1 VTLRVRFAALV
12 GAAVAVAVAL
22 AAVVAYA
29 VVSDQLHGQVDRALQ
44 DRIGSV
50 GRAALRGG
58 GLGGISDGGE
68 LFGRIPPAPLDE
80 PSTYVQLVDSTGAV
94 HSPPGEE
101 VGLPADRGA
110 QRVAAGDMAPYIA
123 DRTVQGTHVRVFTA
137 QLAPGVAIQAIRSM
151 AEVDSSLDRLRILLI
166 LVAVSGI
173 VVGAAAGLGV
183 TGAAL
188 RPVRRLTEAAEDVTR
203 TGDLARRVETAEQD
217 DELGRLAHSFN
228 TMLGALESSVG
239 AQRQLV
245 ADASHE
251 LRTPLTSA
259 RTNIEVLARGGLPE
273 EERARLLSDVTAQ
286 LAELSAL
293 VSDVVELGRGAEPAI
308 EREPV
313 RLDLLVAGAV
323 ARARRHSPDVRFAE
337 NLGESTVEAAP
348 SELERAVGN
357 LLDNAAKW
365 SPAQGVVEVSVAGG
379 EVTVRDHG
387 PGIAPDDLPHVFDR
401 FYRAPSARGMPGSGL
416 GLAIVRRIADA
427 HGGEVTAEP
436 ADGGGTR
443 MRLRLPEAPPA

>member
-1 VTLRVRFAALV
+1 MTLRARFAALV
-12 GAAVAVAVAL
+12 GGAVALAVAL

-44 DRIGSV
+44 ERIGAV

-58 GLGGISDGGE
+58 VFPGPGEGGF
-68 LFGRIPPAPLDE
+68 FGRIPPERLDAPA
-80 PSTYVQLVDSTGAV
+80 TYVQLVDEAGTV
-94 HSPPGEE
+94 HGPPGQG
-101 VGLPADRGA
+101 VDLPPDDRV
-110 QRVAAGDMAPYIA
+110 RLVAAGEAPPFVA
-123 DRTVQGTHVRVFTA
+123 DRTVRGTPVRVLTA
-137 QLAPGVAIQAIRSM
+137 PIAPGVAIQAVRSL
-151 AEVDSSLDRLRILLI
+151 AEVDASLDRLRLLLV
-166 LVAVSGI
+166 LVAAGGV
-173 VVGAAAGLGV
+173 VVGALAGLGV

-203 TGDLARRVETAEQD
+203 TGDLARRVEAGEQG

-228 TMLGALESSVG
+228 TMLEALESSVG

-273 EERARLLSDVTAQ
+273 EERGRLLGDVTAQ

-293 VSDVVELGRGAEPAI
+293 VSDVVELGRGGEPAM

-323 ARARRHSPDVRFAE
+323 ARARRNAPDVRFAE
-337 NLGESTVEAAP
+337 NLGETTVQAAP

-365 SPAQGVVEVSVAGG
+365 SPARGVVEVSVADGQ
-379 EVTVRDHG
+379 VTVRDHG
-387 PGIAPDDLPHVFDR
+387 PGIASDDLPHVFDR

-436 ADGGGTR
+436 AEGGGTR
-443 MRLRLPEAPPA
+443 MRLRLPAAPPA

>member
-29 VVSDQLHGQVDRALQ
+29 VVSDQLHGQVDRALR
-44 DRIGSV
+44 DRV
-50 GRAALRGG
+50 GALGGAGPRGG
-58 GLGGISDGGE
+58 VLGLADGGE
-68 LFGRIPPAPLDE
+68 FFGRIPRAPLDE
-80 PSTYVQLVDSTGAV
+80 PATYLQLVDSGGTV
-94 HSPPGEE
+94 HAPPGADI
-101 VGLPADRGA
+101 GLPADRRA
-110 QRVAAGDMAPYIA
+110 QRVAAGEVAPYIA
-123 DRTVQGTHVRVFTA
+123 DRTVRGTHVRVLTA

-151 AEVDSSLDRLRILLI
+151 AEVDASLDRLRILLI

-203 TGDLARRVETAEQD
+203 TGDLARRVEVAEQD

-228 TMLGALESSVG
+228 TMLGALERSVG
-239 AQRQLV
+239 AQRRLV

-259 RTNIEVLARGGLPE
+259 RTNIEVLARGGLPP
-273 EERARLLSDVTAQ
+273 EERDRLLGDVTAQ
-286 LAELSAL
+286 LEELSAL
-293 VSDVVELGRGAEPAI
+293 VSDVVELGRGAAPAI

-323 ARARRHSPDVRFAE
+323 ARARRHAPDVRFAE
-337 NLGESTVEAAP
+337 NLAESTVQAAP

-365 SPAQGVVEVSVAGG
+365 SPPQGVVEVSVTGG
-379 EVTVRDHG
+379 QVTVRDHG
-387 PGIAPDDLPHVFDR
+387 PGIAPDDLPRVFDR

-443 MRLRLPEAPPA
+443 MRLRLPEEPPA

>member
-1 VTLRVRFAALV
+1 MTLRVRFAALV
-12 GAAVAVAVAL
+12 GAAVALAVAL

-44 DRIGSV
+44 ERIGTV

-58 GLGGISDGGE
+58 VFPGLGEGE
-68 LFGRIPPAPLDE
+68 FFGRIPPERLDAPA
-80 PSTYVQLVDSTGAV
+80 TYVQLVDEAGTV
-94 HSPPGEE
+94 HGPPGQRII
-101 VGLPADRGA
+101 LPADDRS
-110 QRVAAGDMAPYIA
+110 RLVASGEMPPFIA
-123 DRTVQGTHVRVFTA
+123 DRSIGGTPVRVLTA
-137 QLAPGVAIQAIRSM
+137 PIAPGVAIQAVRSL
-151 AEVDSSLDRLRILLI
+151 AEVDSSLDRLRLLLV
-166 LVAVSGI
+166 LVAAAGV
-173 VVGAAAGLGV
+173 VVGAFAGLGV

-203 TGDLARRVETAEQD
+203 TGDLARRVEAGEQD

-228 TMLGALESSVG
+228 TMLEALETSVG

-259 RTNIEVLARGGLPE
+259 RTNIEVLARGGLGD
-273 EERARLLSDVTAQ
+273 EERARLLRDVTAQ
-286 LAELSAL
+286 LEELSAL
-293 VSDVVELGRGAEPAI
+293 VSDVVELGRGAELAI

-323 ARARRHSPDVRFAE
+323 ARARRHAPDVRFAE
-337 NLGESTVEAAP
+337 NLSETMVEAVP

-357 LLDNAAKW
+357 LLENAAKW
-365 SPAQGVVEVSVAGG
+365 SPPQGVVEVSVG
-379 EVTVRDHG
+379 EGQVVVRDHG

-436 ADGGGTR
+436 AEGGGTR
-443 MRLRLPEAPPA
+443 MRLRVPVAAPG